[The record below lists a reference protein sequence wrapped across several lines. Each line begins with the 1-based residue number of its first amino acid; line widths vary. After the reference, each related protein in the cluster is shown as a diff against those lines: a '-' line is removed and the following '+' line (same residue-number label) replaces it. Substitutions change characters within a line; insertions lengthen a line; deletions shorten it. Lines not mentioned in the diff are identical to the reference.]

1 MTDRPTANAER
12 QRRSRERKREGL
24 RRFVGFLPP
33 ELLDTLI
40 TNHWTDHR
48 EASNP
53 EELGAVLINL
63 ADCWSRGV
71 LSPAVRETAVS
82 RVTEDACCSSMTPH
96 GSGKLI
102 TLRIRGKHID
112 G

>member
-71 LSPAVRETAVS
+71 LSPVVREKTVS
-82 RVTEDACCSSMTPH
+82 RVTKDACCGSMTPH

-102 TLRIRGKHID
+102 TLRNRGKHND